1 MKKRSLVSGVV
12 AMAMAASVFT
22 GAGVAGVN
30 FVSANTTTPAAVT
43 SNEAVSGGAVT
54 ATTGG
59 AVATT
64 PAVVTESGTSVKK
77 PVKVTKVKTTR
88 KSAKKAVVTWKKIKG
103 VAGYQ
108 VKYTT
113 KKTLKTSVKGA
124 KTVNVT
130 KNTAKATIKGLKKNK
145 VYYVKVRAYKK
156 NGTKKVYGNY
166 SKVVKIKKK

>member
-43 SNEAVSGGAVT
+43 SNEAVSGGAVA
-54 ATTGG
+54 ATGA
-59 AVATT
+59 AVAT
-64 PAVVTESGTSVKK
+64 ESATTTGTSVKK

-145 VYYVKVRAYKK
+145 IYYVKVRAYKK